1 MTLAGPSMAPLLTP
15 LRAGAVVVLSHCPA
29 PAQSPGICPGVLQC
43 PAYTAGGDSRKPV
56 TCGPPRYPPAKPR
69 GALER
74 NRRPRCVLTCTLF
87 MVSLHPGYHDP
98 LNSIHYHMPRIDDGA
113 APGGVLSSVSG
124 QSDWMPILE
133 GWSWEVPAQRRKP
146 EPGPLLRGV
155 SSDNLP

>member
-1 MTLAGPSMAPLLTP
+1 MTQKEKRATEAFKFLVLLPFDASAKRLRDAINTTIREARAEPIFLDQIGRGAVWVDEVSQLIRSLTP

-74 NRRPRCVLTCTLF
+74 NRRPRCV
-87 MVSLHPGYHDP
+87 
-98 LNSIHYHMPRIDDGA
+98 
-113 APGGVLSSVSG
+113 
-124 QSDWMPILE
+124 
-133 GWSWEVPAQRRKP
+133 
-146 EPGPLLRGV
+146 
-155 SSDNLP
+155 